1 MKETVKIMLTAFR
14 RDIHMSNALKNVLWK
29 VFAAAMVIVGIVW
42 FLQDDTKPIEDTN
55 GPDNFFLQVITD
67 RNIIERDMGMV
78 GGIKI
83 RSDLIGSGITFSSDG
98 FTGVYEV
105 LYDNYVLPSD
115 FHLELT
121 NLTVTGGN
129 FRAVIVHDDKI
140 VEELEFNSEDNL
152 FIDYLLEDV
161 TGTVSLRLAGESAA
175 FSFSMMEGN
184 YDSFAHS

>member
-1 MKETVKIMLTAFR
+1 
-14 RDIHMSNALKNVLWK
+14 MSNALKNVLWK

-105 LYDNYVLPSD
+105 LYDNYVGCNPNVTRVSVD
-115 FHLELT
+115 NWEGLELSVSY
-121 NLTVTGGN
+121 LKELGH
-129 FRAVIVHDDKI
+129 RKI
-140 VEELEFNSEDNL
+140 G
-152 FIDYLLEDV
+152 YLGSHQ
-161 TGTVSLRLAGESAA
+161 TSYIYQQRHHA
-175 FSFSMMEGN
+175 
-184 YDSFAHS
+184 Y